1 MRNPFKVLGI
11 EPTSDKKQI
20 KKAYAKLAA
29 RYHPEEYPEKW
40 QEIHEAYEAAIQ
52 FASAIG
58 EDAWTEEEEQ
68 KKSDSFSGLEN
79 RAEADSIVVWE
90 ENTEQKT
97 AVEVSTEKEYIEKD
111 YMEKDTVPES
121 VPEAISLEKSK
132 DIEEEETAFDFEHIL
147 SKLEKVQK
155 EEQDRILQ
163 ELLTFLEPLREE
175 PEQEAVLWNVFF
187 SLQFFGKINFS
198 RCYGNFV
205 EEFLPNG
212 MFLKSH
218 FTSSVD
224 RLR

>member
-1 MRNPFKVLGI
+1 MRDPFKVLGI

-97 AVEVSTEKEYIEKD
+97 AVEVSAEKRIYRQRCCAGKR
-111 YMEKDTVPES
+111 S
-121 VPEAISLEKSK
+121 GG
-132 DIEEEETAFDFEHIL
+132 DFPG
-147 SKLEKVQK
+147 KVK
-155 EEQDRILQ
+155 GYRG
-163 ELLTFLEPLREE
+163 R
-175 PEQEAVLWNVFF
+175 
-187 SLQFFGKINFS
+187 
-198 RCYGNFV
+198 GNCF
-205 EEFLPNG
+205 
-212 MFLKSH
+212 
-218 FTSSVD
+218 
-224 RLR
+224 

>member
-1 MRNPFKVLGI
+1 MRDPFKVLGI

-20 KKAYAKLAA
+20 KKVYAKLAA

-111 YMEKDTVPES
+111 CMEKDTVPES

-147 SKLEKVQK
+147 SKLEKVQE

-163 ELLTFLEPLREE
+163 ELLTFLR
-175 PEQEAVLWNVFF
+175 
-187 SLQFFGKINFS
+187 
-198 RCYGNFV
+198 
-205 EEFLPNG
+205 
-212 MFLKSH
+212 
-218 FTSSVD
+218 
-224 RLR
+224 

>member
-1 MRNPFKVLGI
+1 MRDPFKVLGI

-79 RAEADSIVVWE
+79 RAEA
-90 ENTEQKT
+90 
-97 AVEVSTEKEYIEKD
+97 
-111 YMEKDTVPES
+111 VPES

-163 ELLTFLEPLREE
+163 ELLTFLEPLRGHRNRK
-175 PEQEAVLWNVFF
+175 QCCGMYFF

-198 RCYGNFV
+198 QCYGNFV

>member
-1 MRNPFKVLGI
+1 MRDPFKVLGI

-97 AVEVSTEKEYIEKD
+97 AVEVSAEKEYIDKD
-111 YMEKDTVPES
+111 AVPES
-121 VPEAISLEKSK
+121 VPEAISWKSQRISRK
-132 DIEEEETAFDFEHIL
+132 KKLLLIL
-147 SKLEKVQK
+147 S
-155 EEQDRILQ
+155 I
-163 ELLTFLEPLREE
+163 
-175 PEQEAVLWNVFF
+175 FF
-187 SLQFFGKINFS
+187 QNWRKFRKKS
-198 RCYGNFV
+198 RTASCRSF
-205 EEFLPNG
+205 
-212 MFLKSH
+212 
-218 FTSSVD
+218 
-224 RLR
+224 

>member
-1 MRNPFKVLGI
+1 MRDPFKVLGI

-20 KKAYAKLAA
+20 KKVYAKLAA

-97 AVEVSTEKEYIEKD
+97 AVEVSAEKEYIDKD
-111 YMEKDTVPES
+111 AVPES

-147 SKLEKVQK
+147 SKLE
-155 EEQDRILQ
+155 RRAGPHLAGASN
-163 ELLTFLEPLREE
+163 L
-175 PEQEAVLWNVFF
+175 
-187 SLQFFGKINFS
+187 FGTVK
-198 RCYGNFV
+198 RGT
-205 EEFLPNG
+205 G
-212 MFLKSH
+212 
-218 FTSSVD
+218 TGSSVVECVFSVCSFSGKSISAGVMGTLW
-224 RLR
+224 RNFCRTECF

>member
-79 RAEADSIVVWE
+79 RAEADSIV
-90 ENTEQKT
+90 
-97 AVEVSTEKEYIEKD
+97 
-111 YMEKDTVPES
+111 
-121 VPEAISLEKSK
+121 
-132 DIEEEETAFDFEHIL
+132 
-147 SKLEKVQK
+147 
-155 EEQDRILQ
+155 
-163 ELLTFLEPLREE
+163 
-175 PEQEAVLWNVFF
+175 
-187 SLQFFGKINFS
+187 FGKKTQS
-198 RCYGNFV
+198 
-205 EEFLPNG
+205 
-212 MFLKSH
+212 K
-218 FTSSVD
+218 

>member
-29 RYHPEEYPEKW
+29 RYHPEEYPEQWK
-40 QEIHEAYEAAIQ
+40 EIHEAYEAAIQ

-97 AVEVSTEKEYIEKD
+97 AVEVSAEKEYIDKD
-111 YMEKDTVPES
+111 AVPES

-132 DIEEEETAFDFEHIL
+132 DI
-147 SKLEKVQK
+147 
-155 EEQDRILQ
+155 
-163 ELLTFLEPLREE
+163 
-175 PEQEAVLWNVFF
+175 
-187 SLQFFGKINFS
+187 
-198 RCYGNFV
+198 
-205 EEFLPNG
+205 
-212 MFLKSH
+212 
-218 FTSSVD
+218 
-224 RLR
+224 

>member
-1 MRNPFKVLGI
+1 MRDPFKVLGI

-52 FASAIG
+52 FASAIR

-163 ELLTFLEPLREE
+163 ELLTFLEPLREA

-187 SLQFFGKINFS
+187 
-198 RCYGNFV
+198 
-205 EEFLPNG
+205 
-212 MFLKSH
+212 
-218 FTSSVD
+218 
-224 RLR
+224 

>member
-1 MRNPFKVLGI
+1 MRDPFKVLGI

-20 KKAYAKLAA
+20 KKVYAKLAA

-97 AVEVSTEKEYIEKD
+97 AVEVSKEKEYIEKD
-111 YMEKDTVPES
+111 CMEKDTVPES

-147 SKLEKVQK
+147 SKL
-155 EEQDRILQ
+155 
-163 ELLTFLEPLREE
+163 
-175 PEQEAVLWNVFF
+175 
-187 SLQFFGKINFS
+187 
-198 RCYGNFV
+198 
-205 EEFLPNG
+205 
-212 MFLKSH
+212 
-218 FTSSVD
+218 
-224 RLR
+224 